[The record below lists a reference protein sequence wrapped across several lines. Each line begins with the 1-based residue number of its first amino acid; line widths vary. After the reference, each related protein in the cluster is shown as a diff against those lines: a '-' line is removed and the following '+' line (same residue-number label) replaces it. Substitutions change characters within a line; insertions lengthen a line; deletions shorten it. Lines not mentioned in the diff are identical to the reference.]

1 MFQET
6 VRDRIG
12 SLRGHGTDDVL
23 AALGLE
29 RRRTPIDIMV
39 PAAGVFFAGVV
50 FGAGIAL
57 LMAPKPGRETRRQL
71 RDKASDLGH
80 RLAKPGQL
88 AHDARERLFGAAES
102 RADKPHNGGSEQRG
116 EPQQRSQAPHAPGSH
131 FGQQK

>member
-1 MFQET
+1 MIQET
-6 VRDRIG
+6 VRDRID
-12 SLRGHGTDDVL
+12 SLRGRGTDDVL

-50 FGAGIAL
+50 FGAGVAL

-71 RDKASDLGH
+71 RDKASDLTH

-88 AHDARERLFGAAES
+88 AHEARERLFGAAES
-102 RADKPHNGGSEQRG
+102 STGHNGGSERQAAEARPASHTQG
-116 EPQQRSQAPHAPGSH
+116 SQSGPQ
-131 FGQQK
+131 K